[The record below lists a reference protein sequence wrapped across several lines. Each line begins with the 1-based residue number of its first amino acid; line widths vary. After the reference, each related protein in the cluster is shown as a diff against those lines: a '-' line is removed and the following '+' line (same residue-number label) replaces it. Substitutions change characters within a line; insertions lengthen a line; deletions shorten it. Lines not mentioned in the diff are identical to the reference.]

1 MAPGSR
7 EELGRLWQVQG
18 CCGVVGGGDDVSERN
33 GDVDGLDRLLD
44 RSEALELAIIDLL
57 DADGYEVYDDSAR
70 IAASHAACSV
80 SLEHSQGLRLLIGEG
95 LPTSGV
101 SLMRLQHE
109 ALTRAVWLFYA
120 ASDEEVKTFVTPLT
134 PATEKVASKLPMLT
148 AMLAAIVGKAPLPAM
163 QMLRQFK
170 DVHTSALNS
179 FVHGGIHPV
188 QRLVEGYPVPLLMQV
203 VLNSNGLL
211 TGTGMLLAILSGRA
225 DVAKQMAA
233 IQPAFADCL
242 PELLAAPAG

>member
-163 QMLRQFK
+163 QMLKQFK
-170 DVHTSALNS
+170 D
-179 FVHGGIHPV
+179 VHGGIHPV
-188 QRLVEGYPVPLLMQV
+188 QRLAEGYPVPLLMQV

>member
-1 MAPGSR
+1 M
-7 EELGRLWQVQG
+7 
-18 CCGVVGGGDDVSERN
+18 SEQN
-33 GDVDGLDRLLD
+33 GDAEGLDRLLE
-44 RSEALELAIIDLL
+44 RSEALELTIIDLL

-95 LPTSGV
+95 LSTSGV

-134 PATEKVASKLPMLT
+134 AETEKVASKLPMLT
-148 AMLAAIVGKAPLPAM
+148 AMLAAIVGKAPLAAI
-163 QMLRQFK
+163 QMLKQFK
-170 DVHTSALNS
+170 DVHASALNS

-188 QRLVEGYPVPLLMQV
+188 QLLAEGYPVPLLMEV

-211 TGTGMLLAILSGRA
+211 TGTGMLLAILSGKA
-225 DVAKQMAA
+225 AVAKQMAA